1 MLTMGAV
8 AGSRG
13 LPSLISTVALTRAVF
28 NTGPGPDTGGE
39 KPGPSEFDHRRE
51 SSGTGAALCFA
62 ALGAPTAGT
71 APCPKAGTAAAAA
84 NDANKRKFPRR
95 LSMRLSLHGS
105 RPHKLRRRDF
115 LVHAPLAPPS
125 AGSADRRRSR
135 PEVTGVGG
143 ASGLVL
149 RWTPASKA
157 AHMDEFNELNLT
169 DAVIERL
176 RATPDPR
183 LQEVMMSAV
192 RHLHDFVR
200 DVRPTFDEWS
210 AAIRF
215 LTRVGQI
222 SDETRQEFI
231 LLSDIFGVSML
242 VDAIN
247 HPPSSEV
254 TDTTVLGPFY
264 GEPPPECAQGTDI
277 ANGAAGE
284 PLRVDVEIKSADGKR
299 LPNALVDVWQSDS

>member
-1 MLTMGAV
+1 
-8 AGSRG
+8 
-13 LPSLISTVALTRAVF
+13 
-28 NTGPGPDTGGE
+28 
-39 KPGPSEFDHRRE
+39 
-51 SSGTGAALCFA
+51 
-62 ALGAPTAGT
+62 
-71 APCPKAGTAAAAA
+71 
-84 NDANKRKFPRR
+84 
-95 LSMRLSLHGS
+95 
-105 RPHKLRRRDF
+105 
-115 LVHAPLAPPS
+115 
-125 AGSADRRRSR
+125 
-135 PEVTGVGG
+135 
-143 ASGLVL
+143 
-149 RWTPASKA
+149 
-157 AHMDEFNELNLT
+157 MDEFNELNLT

-176 RATPDPR
+176 RMTPDPR
-183 LQEVMMSAV
+183 LQDVMMSAV

-264 GEPPPECAQGTDI
+264 GEHPPEHAQETDI

-284 PLRVDVEIKSADGKR
+284 PLRVDVEIKSADGRR
-299 LPNALVDVWQSDS
+299 LPNALVDVWQSDSEGFYDVQRPELQGPRLRARFRADQNAHVRFRSIMPTAYPIPHDGPVGELLKLTGRHPWRPAHLHFLVAAPGHETLVTHLFVRGDKYLESDAVFGVKNSLVHDFADECDTEGMRCLKYTFRLKPG

>member
-1 MLTMGAV
+1 
-8 AGSRG
+8 
-13 LPSLISTVALTRAVF
+13 
-28 NTGPGPDTGGE
+28 
-39 KPGPSEFDHRRE
+39 
-51 SSGTGAALCFA
+51 
-62 ALGAPTAGT
+62 
-71 APCPKAGTAAAAA
+71 
-84 NDANKRKFPRR
+84 
-95 LSMRLSLHGS
+95 
-105 RPHKLRRRDF
+105 
-115 LVHAPLAPPS
+115 
-125 AGSADRRRSR
+125 
-135 PEVTGVGG
+135 
-143 ASGLVL
+143 
-149 RWTPASKA
+149 
-157 AHMDEFNELNLT
+157 
-169 DAVIERL
+169 
-176 RATPDPR
+176 
-183 LQEVMMSAV
+183 MMSAV

-210 AAIRF
+210 AAIGF

-264 GEPPPECAQGTDI
+264 GEPPPERAQETDI

-299 LPNALVDVWQSDS
+299 LPNALVDVWQSDSEGFYDVQRPELAEPRLRARFRADQNARVRFRSIMPTAYPIPHDGPVGELLKLTGRHPWRPAHLHFLVAAPGYETLVTHLFVRGDEYLESDAVFGVKNSLVHDFADKGDTEGVRCLKYTFRLKPD

>member
-1 MLTMGAV
+1 
-8 AGSRG
+8 
-13 LPSLISTVALTRAVF
+13 
-28 NTGPGPDTGGE
+28 
-39 KPGPSEFDHRRE
+39 
-51 SSGTGAALCFA
+51 
-62 ALGAPTAGT
+62 
-71 APCPKAGTAAAAA
+71 
-84 NDANKRKFPRR
+84 
-95 LSMRLSLHGS
+95 
-105 RPHKLRRRDF
+105 
-115 LVHAPLAPPS
+115 
-125 AGSADRRRSR
+125 
-135 PEVTGVGG
+135 
-143 ASGLVL
+143 
-149 RWTPASKA
+149 
-157 AHMDEFNELNLT
+157 MDEFNELNLT

-210 AAIRF
+210 TAIRF

-284 PLRVDVEIKSADGKR
+284 PLCVDVEIKSADGKR
-299 LPNALVDVWQSDS
+299 LPNALVDVWQSDSEGFYDVQRPELAEPRLRARFRADQNARVRFRSIMPTAYPIPHDGPVGELLERTGRHPWRPAHLHFLVASPGYETLVTHLFVRGDKYLESDAVFGVKNSLIHGFTDECDTEGTRCLKYTFKLRPV

>member
-1 MLTMGAV
+1 MARATNTTMRARTRSPGRIIFPMAW
-8 AGSRG
+8 RG
-13 LPSLISTVALTRAVF
+13 RISIGRPS
-28 NTGPGPDTGGE
+28 
-39 KPGPSEFDHRRE
+39 
-51 SSGTGAALCFA
+51 AALKEKSPSGSPPGRNCA
-62 ALGAPTAGT
+62 R
-71 APCPKAGTAAAAA
+71 
-84 NDANKRKFPRR
+84 RK
-95 LSMRLSLHGS
+95 
-105 RPHKLRRRDF
+105 D
-115 LVHAPLAPPS
+115 
-125 AGSADRRRSR
+125 D
-135 PEVTGVGG
+135 
-143 ASGLVL
+143 
-149 RWTPASKA
+149 
-157 AHMDEFNELNLT
+157 MDEFNELSLT

-183 LQEVMMSAV
+183 LQNVVMSAV

-200 DVRPTFDEWS
+200 DVRPTFDEWL

-264 GEPPPECAQGTDI
+264 GEPPPEHALGADI

-284 PLRVDVEIKSADGKR
+284 PLCVDVEIKSADGKL
-299 LPNALVDVWQSDS
+299 LP

>member
-1 MLTMGAV
+1 
-8 AGSRG
+8 
-13 LPSLISTVALTRAVF
+13 
-28 NTGPGPDTGGE
+28 
-39 KPGPSEFDHRRE
+39 
-51 SSGTGAALCFA
+51 
-62 ALGAPTAGT
+62 
-71 APCPKAGTAAAAA
+71 
-84 NDANKRKFPRR
+84 
-95 LSMRLSLHGS
+95 
-105 RPHKLRRRDF
+105 
-115 LVHAPLAPPS
+115 
-125 AGSADRRRSR
+125 
-135 PEVTGVGG
+135 
-143 ASGLVL
+143 
-149 RWTPASKA
+149 
-157 AHMDEFNELNLT
+157 MDEFNELNLT
-169 DAVIERL
+169 DAVLERL
-176 RATPDPR
+176 RSTPDPR
-183 LQEVMMSAV
+183 LQEIMMSAV

-264 GEPPPECAQGTDI
+264 GEQPPEYAQETDI

-284 PLRVDVEIKSADGKR
+284 PLCVDVEIKSADGKR
-299 LPNALVDVWQSDS
+299 LPNALVDVWQSDSEGFYDVQRPELAGPRLRARFRADQNAHVRFRSIMPTAYPIPHDGPVGELLKLTGRHPWRPAHLHFLVAAPGHETLVTHLFVRGDKYLESDAVFGVKNSLVHDFADKSDTEGGRCLKYTFRLKPG